1 MSGRGWAHLPGCYGC
16 GRENACG
23 LRLELSAAGDSAGTG
38 GAATATGTFGPAF
51 VGAPGLVHGGAL
63 MAMLDEVMGTVPG
76 PSSAARVTRS
86 LEVRF
91 RRPVALGR
99 PVVATARVV
108 ATDGRR
114 YRVTAELRYSDSTSG
129 SDSDSDSESTSD
141 SDPDDDSAV
150 RAEAEAEFVVLD
162 RLDRL
167 P

>member
-1 MSGRGWAHLPGCYGC
+1 MSGDVSGDLSGGVSGGVSGAGSGRAWAHLPGCYGC
-16 GRENACG
+16 GRENPCG
-23 LRLELSAAGDSAGTG
+23 LRLELSAGSERNSAT
-38 GAATATGTFGPAF
+38 ATATGTFGPAF

-63 MAMLDEVMGTVPG
+63 VTMLDEVMGTVPG

-91 RRPVALGR
+91 RRPVELGR

-114 YRVTAELRYSDSTSG
+114 YRVTAELRYSPGAGDKDS
-129 SDSDSDSESTSD
+129 
-141 SDPDDDSAV
+141 PV

-162 RLDRL
+162 RLA
-167 P
+167 